1 MWYFPK
7 MDVSKLRAMHQPAQS
22 GKGGKMIDVINRQNE
37 CIRIAGSTPGTMY
50 ANIII
55 TSNNCLL
62 VDQTSKRFNNDIVP
76 IKNQSKV
83 YAWTSVGKDTRT
95 SVEYVSMLILEHKV
109 HTIVCCTNSLRI
121 SKVADMIKKLDVF
134 PDRLDYINIWIDEGD
149 ANLRMLIKNDFM
161 ALASLRVVKS
171 ITFVSATMDAV
182 YKHFPGIPIYTY
194 PEAHPA
200 AYLTYAECEIT
211 IDDEPYE
218 KSNEEQYIKYIFE
231 KHSRCIQPG
240 SRWFIPGNT
249 RKNSHEV
256 ITRELFAKGFNVLI
270 LNSDRKE
277 IRFYDRPL
285 VTLSLNDVG
294 NGDLELGHLL
304 CSLYKE
310 YEELRNAPFAVTGHL
325 CLGRGITFNS
335 KLLASGGGH
344 EFMFNYAILP
354 TIPSKANAYQ
364 FTGRL
369 LGNVKHF
376 ETFKT
381 PRIFT
386 TTRMD
391 KKIRD
396 QENLAINLPK
406 NLHNDGRDVPTGD
419 DLRQARANNQ
429 DIDHRVFQTED
440 EAIAFAREE
449 LRIRF
454 NRRKGSYPKDLLEP
468 DGGFA
473 SLHKLLARKWGLS
486 ARDGPRCNKARQ
498 LPIREG
504 GWVVIWRPSFFP
516 ASSKKRAASE
526 EAEAP
531 PPAKKMKLSHE

>member
-1 MWYFPK
+1 MN
-7 MDVSKLRAMHQPAQS
+7 VSKVNAMHQPAQS
-22 GKGGKMIDVINRQNE
+22 GKGSKMVDVINRENE
-37 CIRIAGSTPGTMY
+37 RIRIAGGKPCT
-50 ANIII
+50 NIII

-76 IKNQSKV
+76 VKDHSTV
-83 YAWTSVGKDTRT
+83 YSWTYSRT
-95 SVEYVSMLILEHKV
+95 SINDVAIFVLMQKV

-121 SKVADMIKKLDVF
+121 SKIADMIKVLDLF
-134 PDRLDYINIWIDEGD
+134 PDRLDYVKIWIDEGD
-149 ANLRMLIKNDFM
+149 ANLRMLIKKDFM

-200 AYLTYAECEIT
+200 TYLTYAECEIT

-218 KSNEEQYIKYIFE
+218 KSKEEQYIKHVLHKYPT
-231 KHSRCIQPG
+231 CIRPT
-240 SRWFIPGNT
+240 SKWFIPGNT
-249 RKNSHEV
+249 RKTSHEA
-256 ITRELFAKGFNVLI
+256 ITCELFAKGFNVLI

-277 IRFYDRPL
+277 IRFHDRPL
-285 VTLSLNDVG
+285 VTLSLNDTCF
-294 NGDLELGHLL
+294 GDLELGELL
-304 CSLYKE
+304 CILYKE
-310 YEELRNAPFAVTGHL
+310 YEQLHNAPFAVTGHL
-325 CLGRGITFNS
+325 CLGRGITFNT
-335 KLLASGGGH
+335 KLPAPEGGH

-376 ETFKT
+376 ETFKA

-396 QENLAINLPK
+396 QENLAINLSK
-406 NLHNDGRDVPTGD
+406 NLHDDGRYVPTSD
-419 DLRQARANNQ
+419 DLRRARANNQ
-429 DIDHRVFQTED
+429 DIDHRRFETEKA
-440 EAIAFAREE
+440 AIAFGREE
-449 LRIRF
+449 LRYCL
-454 NRRKGSYPKDLLEP
+454 RRRNGEYPKELIEP

-473 SLHKLLARKWGLS
+473 PLHKLLARKWGLS
-486 ARDGPRCNKARQ
+486 ARAGPRCTKARM

-504 GWVVIWRPSFFP
+504 GWAVMWRPSFFP
-516 ASSKKRAASE
+516 ANPAPSCKKRAAPF

-531 PPAKKMKLSHE
+531 PPAKKMKLSC

>member
-1 MWYFPK
+1 LARFDIKNK
-7 MDVSKLRAMHQPAQS
+7 MGASFAKLRAMHLPPQS
-22 GKGGKMIDVINRQNE
+22 GKTRKMVDVINRLNE
-37 CIRIAGSTPGTMY
+37 CIRIAGDEPETAGI
-50 ANIII
+50 NVIV

-62 VDQTSKRFNNDIVP
+62 VDQTSKRLNSDIVP
-76 IKNQSKV
+76 VKDHSNV
-83 YAWTSVGKDTRT
+83 YAWTSVGEDSRT
-95 SVEYVSMLILEHKV
+95 SVNDVAMFVLMQKV

-121 SKVADMIKKLDVF
+121 SKIAEMIKVLDKI
-134 PDRLDYINIWIDEGD
+134 RAYTGHINIWIDEAD
-149 ANLRMLIKNDFM
+149 ASLRMLNKKDFV
-161 ALASLRVVKS
+161 AVATLRVVKS

-182 YKHFPGIPIYTY
+182 YRRYPGIPIYTY
-194 PEAHPA
+194 PEAHPDT
-200 AYLTYAECEIT
+200 YLSYADCEIT

-218 KSNEEQYIKYIFE
+218 KSKEEQYIKHIFE
-231 KHSRCIQPG
+231 KHPACIEPM
-240 SRWFIPGNT
+240 SKWFIPGNT
-249 RKNSHEV
+249 RKTSHEA
-256 ITRELFAKGFNVLI
+256 ITRELFAKGFNVMI

-277 IRFYDRPL
+277 IRFHDRPL

-294 NGDLELGHLL
+294 NGDVELGQLL

-310 YEELRNAPFAVTGHL
+310 YDELRNAPFAVTGHL

-335 KLLASGGGH
+335 KLPASDGGQ

-354 TIPSKANAYQ
+354 TIPSKADAYQ

-376 ETFKT
+376 ESFKA

-396 QENLAINLPK
+396 QENLAINLSK
-406 NLHNDGRDVPTGD
+406 NLHGDGRDVPTGD

-429 DIDHRVFQTED
+429 DIDHRRFETEN

-449 LRIRF
+449 LSHRF
-454 NRRKGSYPKDLLEP
+454 YHRNAKYPKNLIEP
-468 DGGFA
+468 DGGYA
-473 SLHKLLARKWGLS
+473 PLHKLLARKWGLS
-486 ARDGPRCNKARQ
+486 ARSGPRCNKARM

-504 GWVVIWRPSFFP
+504 GWAVIWRPSLFP
-516 ASSKKRAASE
+516 VE
-526 EAEAP
+526 
-531 PPAKKMKLSHE
+531 